1 MTNITIEK
9 VWRHS
14 SVNSSGPTILG
25 SGVQI
30 PSTYFIWSPILYYIC
45 YSLCWEKD
53 EKNSWKIINIIIILT
68 IHNLLRQSL
77 SLFLHKVLLNE
88 LIVVVAVVSGVIVA
102 DHAVVLKPFHSGH
115 DLWTQVLGWTPPFP
129 SPYLSW
135 NLKLK
140 ISVNG
145 WMFGRGVGGRSRG
158 CRFDYQSGIIS
169 CLNLKLHL
177 PISKLIHLS
186 YQTLNC
192 NIYFHR
198 IKCEKCLP
206 HYLGEIYVNKF

>member
-88 LIVVVAVVSGVIVA
+88 LIVVVAVVSGVIVV

-129 SPYLSW
+129 I
-135 NLKLK
+135 LKLK
-140 ISVNG
+140 FEAENFSD
-145 WMFGRGVGGRSRG
+145 WMNVWSWCWWSIKRLPLRLPVGHNFLFKSKAS
-158 CRFDYQSGIIS
+158 FTHFKADTSIIS
-169 CLNLKLHL
+169 DFKL
-177 PISKLIHLS
+177 
-186 YQTLNC
+186 Q
-192 NIYFHR
+192 
-198 IKCEKCLP
+198 
-206 HYLGEIYVNKF
+206 YLFS